1 MAVSVS
7 FRTYLLEQ
15 LGQIRP
21 VTTRPM
27 FGGMTFFFE
36 GRAFALVAEDTLYFK
51 VDDTN
56 RPDFEAAGM
65 GPFLP
70 FGDPDKPMQ
79 YYQLPEEVLEDTDE
93 LAVWMSKAIAV
104 AARAKA
110 KNRAKA
116 SPVKAASPA
125 KATSPSKAASV
136 AGKKTSSKPKSSA
149 KPAAKRK

>member
-15 LGQIRP
+15 LGQLRP

-27 FGGMTFFFE
+27 FGGLTFFAE

-51 VDDTN
+51 VDDSN
-56 RPDFEAAGM
+56 RPDFMAAGM

-79 YYQLPEEVLEDTDE
+79 YYQLPEEVLEDAE
-93 LAVWMSKAIAV
+93 LLGLWMTKAIAV
-104 AARAKA
+104 AAKAKA
-110 KNRAKA
+110 KAK
-116 SPVKAASPA
+116 PKPKPKPKPKTPA
-125 KATSPSKAASV
+125 KAVP
-136 AGKKTSSKPKSSA
+136 
-149 KPAAKRK
+149 KRK

>member
-1 MAVSVS
+1 MAVSAS
-7 FRTYLLEQ
+7 FRAYLLEQ

-27 FGGMTFFFE
+27 FGGMTFFAE
-36 GRAFALVAEDTLYFK
+36 GRAFALVAEETLYFK

-56 RPDFEAAGM
+56 RPDFVAAGM

-79 YYQLPEEVLEDTDE
+79 YYQLPEEVLEDTEE
-93 LAVWMSKAIAV
+93 LAVWMAKAIAV
-104 AARAKA
+104 AARAQAKSKTQAKA
-110 KNRAKA
+110 KPKAK
-116 SPVKAASPA
+116 
-125 KATSPSKAASV
+125 
-136 AGKKTSSKPKSSA
+136 A

>member
-15 LGQIRP
+15 LGGLRP

-27 FGGMTFFFE
+27 FGGLTFFAE

-51 VDDTN
+51 VDDSN

-79 YYQLPEEVLEDTDE
+79 YYQLPEEVLEDPD
-93 LAVWMSKAIAV
+93 LLGAWMAKAIAV
-104 AARAKA
+104 ASKVKAKPKPKANPKVRAKA
-110 KNRAKA
+110 A
-116 SPVKAASPA
+116 P
-125 KATSPSKAASV
+125 
-136 AGKKTSSKPKSSA
+136 
-149 KPAAKRK
+149 KRK

>member
-7 FRTYLLEQ
+7 FRTYLIEQ

-27 FGGMTFFFE
+27 FGGMTFFAE

-51 VDDTN
+51 ADDSN
-56 RPDFEAAGM
+56 RPDFVAAGM

-79 YYQLPEEVLEDTDE
+79 YYQLPEEVLEDSDQ
-93 LAVWMSKAIAV
+93 LAVWMAKAIAV
-104 AARAKA
+104 AMKVKPKA
-110 KNRAKA
+110 K
-116 SPVKAASPA
+116 S
-125 KATSPSKAASV
+125 
-136 AGKKTSSKPKSSA
+136 
-149 KPAAKRK
+149 